1 MIKIFR
7 FLFFMLILTAVSKN
21 LLGNNS
27 SSYLISQQAFKNYD
41 FFTVLNKFKIENN
54 KVDLQEYSKEL
65 FSATITE
72 NLILA
77 NEIAEKILSKDTL
90 NQDAIMIYI
99 VFNLKNN
106 NLYDLD
112 NFLLNYD
119 LDQYELISF
128 IFFHDDKFKNKK
140 NISRTLLELVKSYY
154 NSTTSLE
161 INFNYLLFYSSLAIL
176 LDENNYEAIY
186 LKAELYQLI
195 QNYFVADTYY
205 NKIPQKSFYYKDAQK
220 NIAFNSLK
228 YLKFKEAENKIK
240 KILERNNDDKIIK
253 KILADLYRINYNY
266 NLAINYY
273 TELIKLNDQDLWS
286 LYYLRGICYERLD
299 NWEMAEKDFLESLSI
314 NPDAPDVLNYLAYG
328 WIEKNI
334 FIERSL
340 EMLKKAYE
348 GNPSSYYI
356 LDSLA
361 WAYYKKNNLK
371 KAADL
376 MEKVIDMA
384 PGESISLD
392 HLGDIYFAMNRKREA
407 IYFWNQA
414 IDLADSDDDLIK
426 KINKKLEKYNAG

>member
-54 KVDLQEYSKEL
+54 KVDFQEYSKEL

-90 NQDAIMIYI
+90 NQDAIMLYI

-106 NLYDLD
+106 NLSDLD

-140 NISRTLLELVKSYY
+140 NISKTLLELVKSYY

>member
-1 MIKIFR
+1 MVAKSIAR
-7 FLFFMLILTAVSKN
+7 GARILK
-21 LLGNNS
+21 L
-27 SSYLISQQAFKNYD
+27 
-41 FFTVLNKFKIENN
+41 
-54 KVDLQEYSKEL
+54 KEL
-65 FSATITE
+65 E
-72 NLILA
+72 ILVQA
-77 NEIAEKILSKDTL
+77 LALPH
-90 NQDAIMIYI
+90 
-99 VFNLKNN
+99 
-106 NLYDLD
+106 
-112 NFLLNYD
+112 LNYC
-119 LDQYELISF
+119 Q
-128 IFFHDDKFKNKK
+128 
-140 NISRTLLELVKSYY
+140 TA
-154 NSTTSLE
+154 
-161 INFNYLLFYSSLAIL
+161 LA
-176 LDENNYEAIY
+176 APSA
-186 LKAELYQLI
+186 K
-195 QNYFVADTYY
+195 
-205 NKIPQKSFYYKDAQK
+205 
-220 NIAFNSLK
+220 
-228 YLKFKEAENKIK
+228 AENKIK

-407 IYFWNQA
+407 MYFWNQA
-414 IDLADSDDDLIK
+414 KDLAKPQDKITE
-426 KINKKLEKYNAG
+426 KINQKILKLNAG

>member
-1 MIKIFR
+1 
-7 FLFFMLILTAVSKN
+7 MLILTAVSKN

-54 KVDLQEYSKEL
+54 KVDFQEYSKEL

-90 NQDAIMIYI
+90 NQDAIMLYI

-106 NLYDLD
+106 NLSDLD